1 MASSSILQLYVL
13 LTKVK
18 IVGERK
24 CRMAWA
30 GKTAFITGGVSGIGF
45 GIAQAFA
52 RAGMDLILTYRNEE
66 HRDAVEKW
74 FAGNGLPMPRFVL
87 LDVTDR
93 ARWADLANSVG
104 PVHVLV
110 NNAGVSVF
118 GPTDAASYA
127 DHDWIMGVN
136 YGGVVNGCVS
146 FIPKMKAQGEGGSIV
161 NVASMAAYIS
171 GPQAGIYTASKFA
184 VRGLT
189 ECLRYNLAPYGIG
202 VSLMCPGLTKT
213 NAWGSALKRP
223 DVFADSGFAPPDRA
237 ELEQFGTAF
246 ELGMAPLE
254 VGEKTLAGMMANKA
268 LILTHP
274 EHGEDFEEI
283 YASSMAAL
291 PRESAPEGRLHIEH
305 LRREG
310 NRAAAAGR
318 VINLGDLT

>member
-1 MASSSILQLYVL
+1 MDW
-13 LTKVK
+13 T
-18 IVGERK
+18 
-24 CRMAWA
+24 
-30 GKTAFITGGVSGIGF
+30 GKTAFITGGVSGIGL

-52 RAGMDLILTYRNEE
+52 RAGMDLILTYRNEA
-66 HRDAVEKW
+66 HHAASAQW
-74 FAGNGLPMPRFVL
+74 FMTRKLPMPRFVT

-93 ARWADLANSVG
+93 ARWAELADRVG

-118 GPTDAASYA
+118 GPTDEASYA

-146 FIPKMKAQGEGGSIV
+146 FIPKMKAHGEGGHIV
-161 NVASMAAYIS
+161 NVASMAAFLS

-213 NAWGSALKRP
+213 NAWESALKRP
-223 DVFADSGFAPPDRA
+223 AAFADSGFAAPNRA

-246 ELGMAPLE
+246 ELGMEPLE
-254 VGEKTLAGMMANKA
+254 VGEKTLAGMTANKG

-283 YASSMAAL
+283 FAASMAAL
-291 PRESAPEGRLHIEH
+291 PVEPAPEGRLHIER

-310 NRAAAAGR
+310 NRAAALGK
-318 VINLGDLT
+318 VISLGDLT